1 MGTVAKSTITLTSI
15 SDGYSLSLS
24 PSSCVIHADYDGSN
38 PVLANA
44 KTTINVYCGDTKV
57 PIAMGEVSTSD
68 IVNISAS
75 CRLKDSYTLELTVL
89 KLSTSVLEGY
99 VSVDVIVSDYLT
111 INAKFQFTIERET
124 TMLDWILDWENNKT
138 TIGDSYV
145 ITPKIFV
152 GKKITGDH
160 SSLSDVDGLTGV
172 YIGPSN
178 DDSCGVYGY
187 NAGVEIFH
195 LDETGGSIGGWDIN
209 SNGLVTENSNGR
221 VGIYSD
227 GTIAFYNAE
236 GDAVWK
242 LDGNGNALF
251 AMGNVTFDSDGNARF
266 FGEISSSEGVIGNW
280 VIEDGGLS
288 QSSIVLSSK
297 NKYIAIINTIE
308 NLSPS
313 NDFSLI
319 KSVGGVAMYYTSS
332 KAFGFLAYS
341 GNDSKVFAAG
351 SENYIA
357 GWSFDENAIWLGTKN
372 NNVGEYTANA
382 SSITLGTKGLR
393 GCSWYINVDGTAS
406 FVKGWVTFGATEG
419 KIAGWTLDK
428 NSLWNGIKNDT
439 LGEFTSAS
447 GSITIGS
454 TGIRGYKWY
463 LDTDG
468 KASFAGGKVFFQTD
482 GSGYVANQNLIWDAS
497 GAVTACGGNVKFN
510 TDGSGYVA
518 ADNISWDKDGNI
530 KLSENITALWGDG
543 VSVAQKMA
551 LSTVLYRDTEFAD
564 SWNGLN
570 IYLEN
575 NWVDVSC
582 QNSFAYTLTSKGL
595 YMLGYAT
602 ILQVNLVA
610 TDGTVTKLWSG
621 NQWAD
626 STPVMITDSSSFQN
640 LDTSSTLRIYFSGL
654 KNEGCKVAIAHIT
667 ATGDDGS
674 IEDYDTF
681 QLYGYDSNIGTTN
694 ICTQVTRTDDS
705 TAPNSSQKILSI
717 VDNFW
722 YKNGDWRLGGVHFA
736 NQTRANGEFIVR
748 IVALIPENWMIENCH
763 NAYGGGKTTWITS
776 QKGTGKWEDYV
787 CLVKCG
793 ASGTF
798 STINHFALKLD
809 PDGEYVVESTANTD
823 DNLAISV
830 KYKSGDDGFTFG
842 NVTWKIAFATV
853 YDATSSDK
861 TLTTIDKNGIYTGTL
876 RADQIIAGTIDA
888 TKIDA
893 DTILSNGSTWALN
906 KDGSGYLANKNIAW
920 TKDGSLSI
928 TGEVTATSGKVGNW
942 WIVDGVIT
950 SDKTSKQVN
959 YIKLDAGNRT
969 VVVQSSSVD
978 YAYDDDSYYTMQG
991 GYGAIL
997 KLDGG
1002 NGLIQ
1007 ATAYKAPSYSTATS
1021 YISSNGIFSNIAQ
1034 TNALP
1039 SSSGYT
1045 HQGAIVGLG
1054 FADTD
1059 KNKWVINKE
1068 QTIVAGVYGRAANS
1082 GTAPAFG
1089 GYFWDLKANG
1099 LVLNTKYIDDDATT
1113 STCTLS
1119 STTTCVIGLCNKN
1132 VQKTVYLPSD
1142 AVEGRI
1148 VKFYQMGLGALRIE
1162 PISGQ
1167 HLYDDTSENE
1177 YYDCG
1182 CGQTVECVYGYWAKG
1197 DVNTQVWIIRR
1208 YSF

>member
-38 PVLANA
+38 PVLTNA

-68 IVNISAS
+68 IANISAS
-75 CRLKDSYTLELTVL
+75 CRLKDSYTLELAVL
-89 KLSTSVLEGY
+89 KLSTAVLEGY

-111 INAKFQFTIERET
+111 INAKFQFTVERET
-124 TMLDWILDWENNKT
+124 TMLDWILDWENGKT

-160 SSLSDVDGLTGV
+160 SSLSEVDGLTGV
-172 YIGPSN
+172 YIGPSDN
-178 DDSCGVYGY
+178 DSCGVYGY

-227 GTIAFYNAE
+227 GTVAFYNTE

-251 AMGNVTFDSDGNARF
+251 AMGNVTFDANGNARF
-266 FGEISSSEGVIGNW
+266 AGEILSSEGTIGGW
-280 VIEDGGLS
+280 VIEENGLYN
-288 QSSIVLSSK
+288 SSIVLNSK
-297 NKYIAIINTIE
+297 NKYIAVINTIE
-308 NLSPS
+308 NLQG
-313 NDFSLI
+313 DYTLI
-319 KSVGGVAMYYTSS
+319 KSVGGCAMYYTSN

-341 GNDSKVFAAG
+341 GGNSKVFAAG

-372 NNVGEYTANA
+372 NNTNEYTANA

-406 FVKGWVTFGATEG
+406 FVKGWVTFSATEG

-428 NSLWNGIKNDT
+428 NSLWNGTKNDT

-497 GAVTACGGNVKFN
+497 GAVIVCGGNVKFN

-518 ADNISWDKDGNI
+518 AENISWDKDGNI

-564 SWNGLN
+564 GWNGLN

-582 QNSFAYTLTSKGL
+582 QNAFAYTLTSKGL

-621 NQWAD
+621 NQWAGG
-626 STPVMITDSSSFQN
+626 TPVMITDSSSFQN

-681 QLYGYDSNIGTTN
+681 QLYGYDSNVGKTTIGTK
-694 ICTQVTRTDDS
+694 VTRTDDS

-722 YKNGDWRLGGVHFA
+722 HKNGDWRLGGVHFA

-748 IVALIPENWMIENCH
+748 IVALIPENWMIDNYH
-763 NAYGGGKTTWITS
+763 NAYGGGTTTWVTS
-776 QKGTGKWEDYV
+776 QKGTGKWADYV

-793 ASGTF
+793 ASGIF

-809 PDGEYVVESTANTD
+809 PDGEYAVESMANTD

-830 KYKSGDDGFTFG
+830 KYKSGDDGFTFA

-893 DTILSNGSTWALN
+893 DTILSNGSAWALN
-906 KDGSGYLANKNIAW
+906 KDGSGYLANGKIAWDENGIGKLAGGNISWTANGDLTLNGEITATGGKIGGFTIGSDYLYYGNASSWSSLTENTAVIGPNFIRIGQSIGYFNKGDIATQVIGIGAGSDPTVSSSSKDWCSSAMYIYRKMNDYEDIYKPAVKIVSDNVINRDIGLRVVGGVQVQGGLIEVGRVMLYDGDKNI
-920 TKDGSLSI
+920 TNVIDLSFGTTI
-928 TGEVTATSGKVGNW
+928 ILLNTSSGKPNFYLPTITELRKQVG
-942 WIVDGVIT
+942 ITDTTQSFCVPVRVICG
-950 SDKTSKQVN
+950 KTSN
-959 YIKLDAGNRT
+959 NC
-969 VVVQSSSVD
+969 
-978 YAYDDDSYYTMQG
+978 
-991 GYGAIL
+991 
-997 KLDGG
+997 
-1002 NGLIQ
+1002 
-1007 ATAYKAPSYSTATS
+1007 
-1021 YISSNGIFSNIAQ
+1021 YISSQAVASGGSTAIGGVFTDN
-1034 TNALP
+1034 NANDWA
-1039 SSSGYT
+1039 G
-1045 HQGAIVGLG
+1045 
-1054 FADTD
+1054 
-1059 KNKWVINKE
+1059 NNKE
-1068 QTIVAGVYGRAANS
+1068 MGQGDVID
-1082 GTAPAFG
+1082 F
-1089 GYFWDLKANG
+1089 
-1099 LVLNTKYIDDDATT
+1099 VLTYT
-1113 STCTLS
+1113 STT
-1119 STTTCVIGLCNKN
+1119 G
-1132 VQKTVYLPSD
+1132 
-1142 AVEGRI
+1142 
-1148 VKFYQMGLGALRIE
+1148 
-1162 PISGQ
+1162 
-1167 HLYDDTSENE
+1167 
-1177 YYDCG
+1177 YYM
-1182 CGQTVECVYGYWAKG
+1182 QL
-1197 DVNTQVWIIRR
+1197 VNIRN
-1208 YSF
+1208 